1 MRSNYYPI
9 CKSGALSAVLV
20 TMFSLASHAIENPN
34 THDDAGAGQVE
45 KFAPRGGLLAD
56 KPQEESVAWVGLG
69 GAPVSEILAKHLGLE
84 QGVGLTIHH
93 VLEGA
98 PADKVGIK
106 QHDILVE
113 FDGHKIGDFETL
125 RDAVRAKKPGEEVEV
140 AFVQSGELLKR
151 KVVLA
156 ERKITFD
163 RQGALRQNQENNP
176 LWQGLGDLPKA
187 DHDRMRELMK
197 RRLEELSKQLKHD
210 GAIQFDMKKLLG
222 PDQHNQLNRLADE
235 APMPADEGPL
245 LNFDAQSSMTVM
257 DDEGSVTIKVS
268 NGYHEV
274 IVKNKLGEVL
284 YEGPYETPKDKAAV
298 PDDVRGRIDNIDFFK
313 NMKNGFRFEVKPQPG
328 RGKDDIEEQ

>member
-1 MRSNYYPI
+1 
-9 CKSGALSAVLV
+9 
-20 TMFSLASHAIENPN
+20 LASHAIEKPN
-34 THDDAGAGQVE
+34 THDDADAGQTKRFE
-45 KFAPRGGLLAD
+45 SKN
-56 KPQEESVAWVGLG
+56 KPLPGNPQGESVAWVGLG

-84 QGVGLTIHH
+84 QGVGLAIHH

-98 PADKVGIK
+98 PADIVGIK

-113 FDGHKIGDFETL
+113 FDRQKIGDFETL

-140 AFVQSGELLKR
+140 KFVQSGELLKR
-151 KVVLA
+151 KIVLA
-156 ERKITFD
+156 ERKVAFD
-163 RQGALRQNQENNP
+163 RQGAPRQNQENNP

-197 RRLEELSKQLKHD
+197 RRLEELSKQLEHD
-210 GAIQFDMKKLLG
+210 GAIHFDMKKLLG
-222 PDQHNQLNRLADE
+222 PDQHVQPNRLADE
-235 APMPADEGPL
+235 APVPDGDAPL

>member
-1 MRSNYYPI
+1 
-9 CKSGALSAVLV
+9 
-20 TMFSLASHAIENPN
+20 MFSLASHAIENPN

-98 PADKVGIK
+98 PAHKVGIK

-222 PDQHNQLNRLADE
+222 QDQHNQLNRLADE

-257 DDEGSVTIKVS
+257 DDEG
-268 NGYHEV
+268 
-274 IVKNKLGEVL
+274 
-284 YEGPYETPKDKAAV
+284 
-298 PDDVRGRIDNIDFFK
+298 
-313 NMKNGFRFEVKPQPG
+313 
-328 RGKDDIEEQ
+328 